1 MTPTFRDPALD
12 VTRKGA
18 GQLDGWISFVIAA
31 ACLITF
37 AAVTIGVDLVTRQ
50 IDRTVDRGWFQNGLT
65 FAVAFGML
73 AAWLP
78 PSRMS
83 RALRVAVLLP
93 ALHAA
98 AIALAWPAWTALSRF
113 VNDPAAASPLATGF
127 PLAAIVTAA
136 LAAYAGF
143 ALLVARPRS
152 GEWLHG
158 FVMLAL
164 CELLL
169 LGLWLPISCA
179 AWPGGTDEW
188 WTASEP
194 VIASIGSRV
203 ALTVVPPTLVA
214 LAFTALALRRPSM
227 LLGLR
232 QPITYVVLVVLALAV
247 ALRLDASARILVLYA
262 NLLPILLAA
271 VLVAVLALVL
281 YGVALA
287 LREYRTSR
295 ALARR
300 RTTSGVI
307 VADDDDEPAVGLE
320 ITSWLRGPRT
330 VQRAFSVRTPA
341 GLLPARGVHLVTTL
355 PAATT
360 QLRIGEAI
368 AVLRPGD
375 HVTVA
380 GHGTATGDPF
390 RTSAAPIA
398 GELFVSPADAG
409 ASLSAHVAL
418 AIWRPCVAYLLIVVA
433 VAIPALAALAA
444 S

>member
-1 MTPTFRDPALD
+1 VTPTFRDPALD

-37 AAVTIGVDLVTRQ
+37 AAVTIGVDLVIRQ

-113 VNDPAAASPLATGF
+113 VTDPAAASPLATGF
-127 PLAAIVTAA
+127 PLAAMVTAA

-164 CELLL
+164 CQLLL

-179 AWPGGTDEW
+179 AWPGGTEEW
-188 WTASEP
+188 WTSSAP
-194 VIASIGSRV
+194 VIASVGSRV
-203 ALTVVPPTLVA
+203 ALTVVPPSLIA
-214 LAFTALALRRPSM
+214 LAFTALALRRPSV
-227 LLGLR
+227 LLELR
-232 QPITYVVLVVLALAV
+232 HPIAYVVLTVLALAV

-281 YGVALA
+281 YGAALA

-307 VADDDDEPAVGLE
+307 VADDGEPAVGLE

-341 GLLPARGVHLVTTL
+341 GLLPASGVHLVTTL

-398 GELFVSPADAG
+398 GELFVSPADPG
-409 ASLSAHVAL
+409 SSLSSHVAL